1 MENYFNNIKIINL
14 IFKWKWHLI
23 IIVIIAMLL
32 SVLFS
37 SSMFITPLYKSSAI
51 LYPSNIS
58 PYSDESET
66 EQMLQILQARDIR
79 DSIIKEFDL
88 YKHYEI
94 NPEGKKHYSYM
105 VLEYSEKV
113 TIGKT
118 PFEAVSIDVLDKDPF
133 IACDMVNAIIDYY
146 NLKVRRLHNEKFN
159 EVVIMYK
166 KTMDDKKSYI
176 DSLEVII
183 QKMNSEYG
191 LIDYASQSREV
202 ARGFLGT
209 VDGSNSALINKSE
222 VLKLKKNI
230 ENVGAEF
237 ILINNLFHQETA
249 KYIEAKMEY
258 DIAVMNLN
266 RNYTYANVITAS
278 YPADKKAYPVR
289 WIIVAL
295 TALATF
301 FFSVIIISSI
311 ENFNLNH
318 KNTGY
323 SHKVGQ

>member
-14 IFKWKWHLI
+14 IIKWKWHLAV
-23 IIVIIAMLL
+23 IVIIAMILA
-32 SVLFS
+32 VVFS
-37 SSMFITPLYKSSAI
+37 SSLFITPLYKSSAI

-79 DSIIKEFDL
+79 DSIIKKFDL
-88 YKHYEI
+88 YKHYGI
-94 NPEGKKHYSYM
+94 NPKGKKHYSYM
-105 VLEYSEKV
+105 VYEYNEKV

-118 PFEAVSIDVLDKDPF
+118 PYEAVSIDVLDKNPN
-133 IACDMVNAIIDYY
+133 IACDIVNDIIDYY
-146 NLKVRRLHNEKFN
+146 NLKVRKLHNKKFN

-166 KTMDDKKSYI
+166 KAMDDKKRYI

-183 QKMNSEYG
+183 HKMNNEYG
-191 LIDYASQSREV
+191 LIDYTSQSREV

-230 ENVGAEF
+230 EEVGSEF
-237 ILINNLFHQETA
+237 ILLNNLFHQETA

-258 DIAVMNLN
+258 DVAVMNLN
-266 RNYTYANVITAS
+266 RNYTYANVITAP

-289 WIIVAL
+289 WVIVAL

-301 FFSVIIISSI
+301 FFSIIIISLI
-311 ENFNLNH
+311 ENMKLKY
-318 KNTGY
+318 KN
-323 SHKVGQ
+323 S

>member
-32 SVLFS
+32 AVLFS

-51 LYPSNIS
+51 LYPSNTS

-79 DSIIKEFDL
+79 DSIINEFDL
-88 YKHYEI
+88 YKHYGI

-105 VLEYSEKV
+105 VYEYSEKV

-118 PFEAVSIDVLDKDPF
+118 PYEAVSIEV
-133 IACDMVNAIIDYY
+133 IDYY

-166 KTMDDKKSYI
+166 NAMDDKKRYI

-183 QKMNSEYG
+183 HKMNNEFG
-191 LIDYASQSREV
+191 LIDYTSQSREV
-202 ARGFLGT
+202 SRGFLGT

-230 ENVGAEF
+230 ENIGSEF
-237 ILINNLFHQETA
+237 ILLNNLFHQETT

-266 RNYTYANVITAS
+266 RNYTYANVITDP

-301 FFSVIIISSI
+301 FFSVIIISCI
-311 ENFNLNH
+311 ENFKLNN
-318 KNTGY
+318 KNT
-323 SHKVGQ
+323 

>member
-1 MENYFNNIKIINL
+1 METFFNNIKIINL

-23 IIVIIAMLL
+23 ILIIIAMLL
-32 SVLFS
+32 AVLFS
-37 SSMFITPLYKSSAI
+37 SSLFITPLYKSSAI
-51 LYPSNIS
+51 IYPSNTS

-79 DSIIKEFDL
+79 DSIINEFDL

-105 VLEYSEKV
+105 VYEYGEKV
-113 TIGKT
+113 LIGKT
-118 PFEAVSIDVLDKDPF
+118 PYEAVSIEVLDKDPF
-133 IACDMVNAIIDYY
+133 IACDMVNAIIDFY
-146 NLKVRRLHNEKFN
+146 NLKVRRLHNKKFS
-159 EVVIMYK
+159 EVVKMYK
-166 KTMDDKKSYI
+166 KAMDGKKEYI

-183 QKMNSEYG
+183 HKMNNEYG
-191 LIDYASQSREV
+191 LIDYGSQSREV

-209 VDGSNSALINKSE
+209 VDGSNSAQINKKE

-230 ENVGAEF
+230 ENVGSEF
-237 ILINNLFHQETA
+237 ILLNNLFHQETS

-258 DIAVMNLN
+258 DISVMNLN
-266 RNYTYANVITAS
+266 RNYTYANVITAP
-278 YPADKKAYPVR
+278 YGADKKAYPVR

-301 FFSVIIISSI
+301 FFATIIISII
-311 ENFNLNH
+311 ENLKISN
-318 KNTGY
+318 KNT
-323 SHKVGQ
+323 